1 MSGSTG
7 KLFFGVGLLI
17 VGLIWLLD
25 NIGAIYF
32 DFGDFMGRAWP
43 VAIILVGFWILMGR
57 KKAKVVIAGVNADH
71 VDHGVG
77 DVDYAPNQIGPDGL
91 VIKNSAGE
99 IRVDLSQTVLQERES
114 KVEVKIG
121 FGDIRIYLPKEVPAR
136 IDGKTGV
143 GDLYLL
149 DRTADGFGASLEY
162 EDINYS
168 TAAKKLWVVAK
179 AGLGDVKVT
188 RQAGS

>member
-1 MSGSTG
+1 MSGSSG
-7 KLFFGVGLLI
+7 KILFGVALLI
-17 VGLIWLLD
+17 VGLIWLLN
-25 NIGAIYF
+25 NIGAVYF

-43 VAIILVGFWILMGR
+43 VAIILVGFWVLVGGR
-57 KKAKVVIAGVNADH
+57 RRHVVITHDNADH
-71 VDHGVG
+71 VNHGVG
-77 DVDYAPNQIGPDGL
+77 DLDYAPTKIGPDGL

-99 IRVDLSQTVLQERES
+99 IRVDLTQTALQEREN

-121 FGDIRIYLPKEVPAR
+121 FGDIRVHLPKEVPVR

-149 DRTADGFGASLEY
+149 DRTADGFGASLDY

-188 RQAGS
+188 RA